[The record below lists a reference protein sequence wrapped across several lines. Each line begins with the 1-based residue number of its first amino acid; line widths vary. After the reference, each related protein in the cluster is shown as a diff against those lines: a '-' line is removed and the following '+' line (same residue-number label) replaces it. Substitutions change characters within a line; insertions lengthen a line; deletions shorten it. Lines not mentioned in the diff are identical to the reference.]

1 MKIVPILIAGKC
13 INRSEGLRT
22 ELDFYIN
29 EETAWLRKS
38 VSWIVNVVVVLACA
52 WFLVYGFG
60 EQVKVSGNSMQPVL
74 DGGDVVLTD
83 RLSYVIGKPQRFDIV
98 VFEREDG
105 KKNVKRVIGL
115 PGETVQ
121 IKNGIVLIDGEPLK
135 APAQLEQ
142 VSLAGRAE
150 SPVQLSD
157 GEYFFLGDNRDSSED
172 SRFANVG
179 NVTLEQIS
187 GKVWLRFLPLLKIGF
202 ISGKERS

>member
-105 KKNVKRVIGL
+105 KKNVKRVI
-115 PGETVQ
+115 
-121 IKNGIVLIDGEPLK
+121 K
-135 APAQLEQ
+135 A
-142 VSLAGRAE
+142 VSTML
-150 SPVQLSD
+150 
-157 GEYFFLGDNRDSSED
+157 
-172 SRFANVG
+172 
-179 NVTLEQIS
+179 
-187 GKVWLRFLPLLKIGF
+187 
-202 ISGKERS
+202 